1 MTMIITILLLILL
14 CLIIIN
20 LTKME
25 QFQVKCPPYTVRLA
39 PHNSHNSFSKGWCT
53 NASFEDLESDDYID
67 TDYNYNTSNR
77 CLSNQTYIDPYN
89 SYDSESKGFC
99 KS

>member
-1 MTMIITILLLILL
+1 MTVIITILLLILL

-20 LTKME
+20 LTRLE
-25 QFQVKCPPYTVRLA
+25 NFQVKCPPYTVRLG

-53 NASFEDLESDDYID
+53 NASFEKENDYDID

-77 CLSNQTYIDPYN
+77 CLSNQRKT
-89 SYDSESKGFC
+89 ESISNTSNWCDGFR
-99 KS
+99 

>member
-1 MTMIITILLLILL
+1 MTVIITILLLILL

-20 LTKME
+20 LTKLE
-25 QFQVKCPPYTVRLA
+25 NFQVKCPPYTVRLG

-53 NASFEDLESDDYID
+53 NASFEKENDYDID
-67 TDYNYNTSNR
+67 SDYNYNTSNR
-77 CLSNQTYIDPYN
+77 CLSNQTYVKASN
-89 SYDSESKGFC
+89 SYESESKGFC